1 MNFLYSLFLFFGI
14 IPFLIK
20 NFSLQRLGFCLPKIK
35 PDIWIHCASV
45 GEIAGIKPFIDE
57 LRKTRSLSI
66 IVSTITKTGDQVAR
80 GFGEI
85 AIYLPID
92 FSFIIRSVLK
102 RLSPKILIIQERELW
117 PNLIREA
124 KRQGIKIA
132 LINGRISEKS
142 KKRYLAVSSLMK
154 GVISCF
160 DLFLMQTEDDKNRI
174 KELGPEND
182 KIFIT
187 GNTKFDWLYKDIPDI
202 KLKFE
207 DKNIIVFGSIREREE
222 EIILKCAKRLVL
234 EKKVSVVIAPRH
246 IDRASIILK
255 NKGFIRRSSASYVPS
270 CSIVILDTIGELRS
284 FYKKAKITFVG
295 GSLFP
300 YGCHNLIEPAILGKP
315 VLFGRYPDNFKDC
328 ANSLKKDKGGFEI
341 SDEASLFSQI
351 SYLLEN
357 PDQLKKMGKNAKDVA
372 LNLIGASK
380 RCIPFI
386 LNLLH

>member
-1 MNFLYSLFLFFGI
+1 M
-14 IPFLIK
+14 
-20 NFSLQRLGFCLPKIK
+20 
-35 PDIWIHCASV
+35 
-45 GEIAGIKPFIDE
+45 AGIKPFIDE

-66 IVSTITKTGDQVAR
+66 IVSTITKTGYQVAR

-102 RLSPKILIIQERELW
+102 RLSPKILIIQETELW

-255 NKGFIRRSSASYVPS
+255 NEGFIRRSSASYVPS

-300 YGCHNLIEPAILGKP
+300 HGCHNLIEPAILGKP
-315 VLFGRYPDNFKDC
+315 VLFGRYTDNFKDC
-328 ANSLKKDKGGFEI
+328 ANSLKKDKGGFKI

-372 LNLIGASK
+372 LNFIGASK